1 MKIDRLLS
9 IVVYLLNRDLASAG
23 KLAERFGVSVR
34 TIQRDMEAINL
45 AGIPVISVQGPLSG
59 YGIMDGS

>member
-9 IVVYLLNRDLASAG
+9 IVVYLLNRELASAST
-23 KLAERFGVSVR
+23 LAERFGVSTR

-45 AGIPVISVQGPLSG
+45 AGIPVMSV
-59 YGIMDGS
+59 